1 MTRTSCPGKG
11 WTKTKTPERGQKGF
25 TLFEMIIVVVLMGT
39 LAGLVLPAASGVLSR
54 VNQQSS
60 VREVT
65 SAMRYARSKAVTAKV
80 PVAFQA
86 EFAKNRYW
94 LEDLQ
99 SGKVSKVRELQP
111 EIVFREYDNG
121 EDTVTDGTFTIIYY
135 PRGNTSG
142 GAVRLS
148 APRED
153 DEREWFEIAI
163 DPVTGKSK
171 VTRDPFNPEKEES

>member
-1 MTRTSCPGKG
+1 M
-11 WTKTKTPERGQKGF
+11 
-25 TLFEMIIVVVLMGT
+25 VVLVGT
-39 LAGLVLPAASGVLSR
+39 IAGLVLPAISGVLNR

-80 PVAFQA
+80 PVAFQG
-86 EFAKNRYW
+86 EFEKNRYW

-121 EDTVTDGTFTIIYY
+121 DDTVTDGTFTIIYY

-142 GAVRLS
+142 GSVRLS
-148 APRED
+148 APREN
-153 DEREWFEIAI
+153 DEREWFEIAV

-171 VTRDPFNPEKEES
+171 ISRDPFNPEKEES